1 MTEPTERGLRLDRSL
16 DRRLDRRS
24 DRRASRHEPWPGR
37 GLRSM
42 DLRNLPLIVVLAVAG
57 TGIGYAAAQPQH
69 WLRGVLM
76 LAGAMVLGG
85 VLRLV
90 LPARQAGLLA
100 VRSRF
105 VDVLCYAGSGIAII
119 LLAAALLTRQAA

>member
-1 MTEPTERGLRLDRSL
+1 MTPGEPTERGLRLDGRVP
-16 DRRLDRRS
+16 
-24 DRRASRHEPWPGR
+24 RHEPWPGR
-37 GLRSM
+37 RLRNV

-57 TGIGYAAAQPQH
+57 TGLGYAAAAPSH

-76 LAGAMVLGG
+76 LAVAMVLGG
-85 VLRLV
+85 VLRLL

-119 LLAAALLTRQAA
+119 LLAVALLTRQAA